1 MKRLIELLETT
12 KQYEIVCQ
20 NCMEEVLNGNSNFSQ
35 EDVHFMTLQVIL
47 NTLDDKDRELQ
58 KLYFERNVLN
68 TANGAQEQLVEYLRE
83 KISDLE
89 KQLRLK

>member
-12 KQYEIVCQ
+12 KQYEVACQ
-20 NCMEEVLNGNSNFSQ
+20 TCKDECINGNVKFSQ
-35 EDVHFMTLQVIL
+35 EDVHFMTLRAIL
-47 NTLDDKDRELQ
+47 LTLEEKDRELQ

-68 TANGAQEQLVEYLRE
+68 TANGAQEQLLEHLRE
-83 KISDLE
+83 KINDLE